1 MIETSLIYNSIYK
14 IYKGKNMSWSSN
26 DNGDQSPWGGDE
38 KKRKSDDGKKNSY
51 NSGGDYDDY
60 LKQFQDKLKSFFPNS
75 KSPMSFSIILIIILT
90 FWFGS
95 GFYRVGTDEQG
106 VVTRFGE
113 YVRTSE
119 PGLHYHLPFPIEKVL
134 KPKVTRVNRIEV
146 GFRTSQSQFSQNS
159 QVRQVPEEALML
171 TGDENI
177 VDLNFTVFW
186 IIKDAKDFLF
196 NIRNPEMTIKSV
208 GESVMR
214 EKIGQTPIDP
224 ILSEGKSVVEE
235 DAKVKLQEVLDYYN
249 SGVLVTQVQLQ
260 KADPPELVIESYRD
274 VQRAKTD
281 EQRLKNE
288 AESYRNDIIPR
299 ARGEAEQMLQKAEGY
314 KQEVVAKSKG
324 EAERFISVY
333 NSYKSSKDVTRQRIY
348 LETLEQTLGNINK
361 VIIDNDAQGGVVPYL
376 PLPEIKKR
384 SVNNEKNDG
393 VN

>member
-1 MIETSLIYNSIYK
+1 
-14 IYKGKNMSWSSN
+14 
-26 DNGDQSPWGGDE
+26 
-38 KKRKSDDGKKNSY
+38 
-51 NSGGDYDDY
+51 
-60 LKQFQDKLKSFFPNS
+60 
-75 KSPMSFSIILIIILT
+75 
-90 FWFGS
+90 
-95 GFYRVGTDEQG
+95 
-106 VVTRFGE
+106 
-113 YVRTSE
+113 
-119 PGLHYHLPFPIEKVL
+119 
-134 KPKVTRVNRIEV
+134 
-146 GFRTSQSQFSQNS
+146 
-159 QVRQVPEEALML
+159 
-171 TGDENI
+171 
-177 VDLNFTVFW
+177 
-186 IIKDAKDFLF
+186 
-196 NIRNPEMTIKSV
+196 MTIKSV

-384 SVNNEKNDG
+384 SINNDKNDG

>member
-1 MIETSLIYNSIYK
+1 
-14 IYKGKNMSWSSN
+14 MSWTPK
-26 DNGDQSPWGGDE
+26 DGGDQSPWGGGGGN
-38 KKRKSDDGKKNSY
+38 KKKTSNGKGSY
-51 NSGGDYDDY
+51 NDNDYDDF
-60 LKQFQDKLKSFFPNS
+60 LKNIQEKLKSYFPNGGN
-75 KSPMSFSIILIIILT
+75 FTNITLLLT
-90 FWFGS
+90 IVAFIYVVS
-95 GFYRVGTDEQG
+95 GFYRIGTDEQG

-119 PGLHYHLPFPIEKVL
+119 PGLHYHLPFPIESVL

-146 GFRTSQSQFSQNS
+146 GFRTSQSQFSQS
-159 QVRQVPEEALML
+159 AQTRQVPEEALML

-186 IIKDAKDFLF
+186 IINDAKDFLF
-196 NIRNPEMTIKSV
+196 NVRNPQMTIKSV

-214 EKIGQTPIDP
+214 EKIGQTPINP
-224 ILSEGKSVVEE
+224 ILSEGKSIVEE
-235 DAKVKLQEVLDYYN
+235 EAKNKLQTVLDYYN

-299 ARGEAEQMLQKAEGY
+299 ARGEAEQMIQKAEGY
-314 KQEVVAKSKG
+314 KKEVVAKSEG

-333 NSYKSSKDVTRQRIY
+333 NAYKSSKDVTRQRIY
-348 LETLEQTLGNINK
+348 LETLEKTLGKINK
-361 VIIDNDAQGGVVPYL
+361 VIIEKDAGGSIVPYL

-384 SVNNEKNDG
+384 TLKSEQKSNEVSN
-393 VN
+393 

>member
-1 MIETSLIYNSIYK
+1 
-14 IYKGKNMSWSSN
+14 MSWSSN
-26 DNGDQSPWGGDE
+26 DDNDQSPWGGDE
-38 KKRKSDDGKKNSY
+38 KKRKSENNKKNSY
-51 NSGGDYDDY
+51 NSGSEYDDY
-60 LKQFQDKLKSFFPNS
+60 IKQFQDKFKSFFPNS
-75 KSPMSFSIILIIILT
+75 KSPLNFSIFFIVVITIYL
-90 FWFGS
+90 GS

-134 KPKVTRVNRIEV
+134 KPKVTKVNRIEV
-146 GFRTSQSQFSQNS
+146 GFRTSQSQFSQSS
-159 QVRQVPEEALML
+159 QARQVPEEALML

-235 DAKVKLQEVLDYYN
+235 DAKNKLQEVLDYYN

-361 VIIDNDAQGGVVPYL
+361 VIIDNDAQGGIVPYL

-393 VN
+393 DN

>member
-1 MIETSLIYNSIYK
+1 
-14 IYKGKNMSWSSN
+14 MSWSSN
-26 DNGDQSPWGGDE
+26 DDNDQSPWGGDE
-38 KKRKSDDGKKNSY
+38 KKRKSENNKKNSY
-51 NSGGDYDDY
+51 NTGNDYDDY
-60 LKQFQDKLKSFFPNS
+60 IKQFQDKFKSFFPNS
-75 KSPMSFSIILIIILT
+75 KSPLNFSIFFIVVITIYL
-90 FWFGS
+90 GS

-134 KPKVTRVNRIEV
+134 KPKVTKVNRIEV
-146 GFRTSQSQFSQNS
+146 GFRTSQSQFSQSS
-159 QVRQVPEEALML
+159 QARQVPEEALML

-235 DAKVKLQEVLDYYN
+235 DAKNKLQEVLDYYN

-361 VIIDNDAQGGVVPYL
+361 VIIDNDAQGGIVPYL

-393 VN
+393 DN

>member
-1 MIETSLIYNSIYK
+1 
-14 IYKGKNMSWSSN
+14 MSWSSN
-26 DNGDQSPWGGDE
+26 DDNDQSPWGGDE
-38 KKRKSDDGKKNSY
+38 KKRKSENNKKNSY
-51 NSGGDYDDY
+51 NSGSEYDDY
-60 LKQFQDKLKSFFPNS
+60 IKQFQDKFKSFFPNS
-75 KSPMSFSIILIIILT
+75 KSPLNFSIFFIVVITIWL
-90 FWFGS
+90 GS

-134 KPKVTRVNRIEV
+134 KPKVTKVNRIEV
-146 GFRTSQSQFSQNS
+146 GFRTSQSQFSQSS
-159 QVRQVPEEALML
+159 QARQVPEEALML

-235 DAKVKLQEVLDYYN
+235 DAKNKLQEVLDYYN

-361 VIIDNDAQGGVVPYL
+361 VIIDNDAQGGIVPYL

-393 VN
+393 DN

>member
-1 MIETSLIYNSIYK
+1 
-14 IYKGKNMSWSSN
+14 MSWSSN
-26 DNGDQSPWGGDE
+26 DDNDQSPWGGDE
-38 KKRKSDDGKKNSY
+38 KKRKSENNKKNSY
-51 NSGGDYDDY
+51 NSGNEYDDY
-60 LKQFQDKLKSFFPNS
+60 IKQFQDKFKSFFPNS
-75 KSPMSFSIILIIILT
+75 KSPLNFSIFFIVVITIYL
-90 FWFGS
+90 GS

-134 KPKVTRVNRIEV
+134 KPKVTKVNRIEV
-146 GFRTSQSQFSQNS
+146 GFRTSQSQFSQSS
-159 QVRQVPEEALML
+159 QARQVPEEALML

-235 DAKVKLQEVLDYYN
+235 DAKNKLQEVLDYYN

-393 VN
+393 AN